1 MRKRRI
7 YYGNMNN
14 EEKSENAVDT
24 KRNAYGTKHNT
35 NNNVAG
41 STLTKGDNRDAQ
53 FLVLQ
58 PSMCI
63 ILNYQ
68 FIMLAFIFLLFKVV
82 DQSLIEM
89 FTKQSVPLN

>member
-1 MRKRRI
+1 MKKKVKTLSIR
-7 YYGNMNN
+7 
-14 EEKSENAVDT
+14 SETRTARST
-24 KRNAYGTKHNT
+24 IQKIF